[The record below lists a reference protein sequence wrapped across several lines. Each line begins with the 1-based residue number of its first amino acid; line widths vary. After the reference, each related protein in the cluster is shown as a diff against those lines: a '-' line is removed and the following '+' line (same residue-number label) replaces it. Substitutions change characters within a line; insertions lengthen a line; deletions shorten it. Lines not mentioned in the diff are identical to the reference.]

1 MKNSYKYAK
10 TFFDI
15 CLKTDK
21 VTTLKKEFEVIAYLY
36 KKISTFR
43 LILITKK
50 IDTNISDIIN
60 NTLKMLDPL
69 TLEFLNIIIEIII
82 QMVLNII
89 SDSII

>member
-10 TFFDI
+10 TLFDI

-43 LILITKK
+43 LILITKNK
-50 IDTNISDIIN
+50 CGTFLKYIN
-60 NTLKMLDPL
+60 KSN
-69 TLEFLNIIIEIII
+69 
-82 QMVLNII
+82 
-89 SDSII
+89 

>member
-10 TFFDI
+10 TLFDI

-36 KKISTFR
+36 KKVSTFR

-50 IDTNISDIIN
+50 HFQKDND
-60 NTLKMLDPL
+60 
-69 TLEFLNIIIEIII
+69 F
-82 QMVLNII
+82 
-89 SDSII
+89 DSKSIGYQAAK